1 MSISPLHDRAAGS
14 AVTARRWLLGLGLG
28 LLSTTAL
35 QAQSLNYTAAGAT
48 NVAGTYT
55 DLGTTGTVI
64 TTSGT
69 DDALSAAQTLPFT
82 FGYNGATFTE
92 FTLSTNGFIKLG
104 STPVSAATL
113 LNTIGSIDPAD
124 VNLIA
129 PLSNIDLQTSATA
142 TAEYRFAVSGNAP
155 NRVATIQ
162 WKNVADKATAS
173 VPAPAQFA
181 SMQFQVKLYETS
193 NRIEFVYGTWTATTA
208 TPTGQPF
215 LVGLKGSSNA
225 VANRLLASKTS
236 SATAWTTTTFT
247 PGTPTTALPTHFVRS
262 TFLPDAGRTY
272 RFNPAAANDASVA
285 VIYTLGKV
293 SSAFNSPVT
302 VQARVSNAG
311 ANAQTNLPV
320 TLTVSGATTYTN
332 TQTVA
337 TLAAGASTLVTFP
350 GYAVTGTTGTNTIT
364 VSVPADDATGN
375 DSKTY
380 SQLITANDQSYI
392 DSSQPLNPTGV
403 GVGAANGILLV
414 RHHTNTPAT
423 VTSITPTFVTATG
436 ASTTYQVV
444 VYDATGTGGTPGA
457 ALYTSPTQT
466 RPASGPAVVSIPN
479 IAVTGDFFIGTK
491 ELDANNIVIGYQL
504 EVPLKPATYFFTTTG
519 TTWTDV
525 STTTLQT
532 RLALEVGLSTAA
544 TGTCDAVTALAVGS
558 ITDNTASVTFTP
570 GTGASGYTVTYTPA
584 GGTATTVNAT
594 GSPVALTGLTAGVV
608 YNVTVTANCTSG
620 GTSAPATTTF
630 TTTGGV
636 GCPPVTAASV
646 GTITGFSGVLTFT
659 PAAGAVDYD
668 VEITGGLTP
677 IAGTV
682 TGSPVNIT
690 GLAPGTNYTL
700 TITTNC
706 ASGVSSVVTVTFTTS
721 TVPAPANDNCATA
734 VTLTPG
740 AAGAACS
747 PTAGTVSGATQ
758 SIGPIACAGFT
769 ADFAQDVWYQFTAT
783 YTEHTI
789 TTDGGFDGVLEVMTG
804 TCATPVNF
812 ACGDASIQNGEV
824 LRLTN
829 LTVGTT
835 YLVRYYPFFEN
846 QDATDG
852 AFTICVTTPANATVC
867 SPVTTLSVGSITANS
882 ASVSFTPGAGNT
894 SYTVTYTPAGGQ
906 AQTVTPA
913 PGASPVA
920 LTGLTQSTTY
930 TVSVTPVCSAG
941 GTAPAVTTTFVTPL
955 GTGTR
960 AALAGGFVSV
970 FPNPA
975 HQSFTVAIPAVSGAR
990 TAQVAIINTLGQ
1002 VVRTQAVGL
1011 SAAATQ
1017 ASIDATNLAAGIYT
1031 VRVQA
1036 GTETANVRLTI
1047 Q

>member
-1 MSISPLHDRAAGS
+1 MSISPLHDRATGS
-14 AVTARRWLLGLGLG
+14 AVKARRWLLGLGLG

-35 QAQSLNYTAAGAT
+35 QAQSLNYTAAGAS

-55 DLGTTGTVI
+55 DLGTAGTVI
-64 TTSGT
+64 TTSST

-82 FGYNGATFTE
+82 FGYNGGTFTE

-104 STPVSAATL
+104 STAASAANL
-113 LNTIGSIDPAD
+113 LNAIGSANAAD
-124 VNLIA
+124 VNIIA
-129 PLSNIDLQTSATA
+129 PLSNIDLQTSTTA
-142 TAEYRFAVSGNAP
+142 TAEYRYDVSGTAP

-162 WKNVADKATAS
+162 WKNVADKLS
-173 VPAPAQFA
+173 PSAPAQFT

-193 NRIEFVYGTWTATTA
+193 NRIEFVYGTWVANAA
-208 TPTGQPF
+208 TPLGQPF
-215 LVGLKGSSNA
+215 LIGLKGSSNA
-225 VANRLLASKTS
+225 VTNRLLALKGS
-236 SATAWTTTTFT
+236 SATAWSTTTFAAVSA
-247 PGTPTTALPTHFVRS
+247 GALPTHFVRN
-262 TFLPDAGRTY
+262 TFPPDAGRTY
-272 RFNPAAANDASVA
+272 RFNPASANDASIV

-302 VQARVSNAG
+302 VQARVSNVG
-311 ANAQTNLPV
+311 SNAQTNLPV

-337 TLAAGASTLVTFP
+337 TLAAGASTTVTFP
-350 GYAVTGTTGTNTIT
+350 GYPVTGTTGTNTVT

-375 DSKTY
+375 DSQTY
-380 SQLITANDQSYI
+380 SQLVTANDQSYI

-403 GVGAANGILLV
+403 GVGAANGVLLV

-479 IAVTGDFFIGTK
+479 IAVNGDFFIGTK

-544 TGTCDAVTALAVGS
+544 TGACPAVTALAVGS

-608 YNVTVTANCTSG
+608 YTVTVTANCTAG

-646 GTITGFSGVLTFT
+646 GTITGYSGVLTFT
-659 PAAGAVDYD
+659 PAAGADDYD
-668 VEITGGLTP
+668 VEITGGPTP
-677 IAGTV
+677 LAGTV
-682 TGSPVNIT
+682 TGSPVNIS
-690 GLAPGTNYTL
+690 GLTPNTNYTL

-706 ASGVSSVVTVTFTTS
+706 PSGTSSVVTITFTTGAPA
-721 TVPAPANDNCATA
+721 PAPANNECAGA
-734 VTLTPG
+734 VTLAPG

-747 PTAGTVSGATQ
+747 PTSGTVAGATQ
-758 SIGPIACAGFT
+758 SIGPILCAGFT

-812 ACGDASIQNGEV
+812 ACGDASTQNGEV

-829 LTVGTT
+829 LVVGTT
-835 YLVRYYPFFEN
+835 YLVRYYPYFEN
-846 QDATDG
+846 QDPTDG

-867 SPVTTLSVGSITANS
+867 SPITALSVGSITANT

-894 SYTVTYTPAGGQ
+894 SYTVTYTPAGGTT
-906 AQTVTPA
+906 QTVTPA
-913 PGASPVA
+913 PGVSPVA

-930 TVSVTPVCSAG
+930 TVSVTQICSAG
-941 GTAPAVTTTFVTPL
+941 GSAPAVTTTFVTPL

-990 TAQVAIINTLGQ
+990 TAQVAIINALGQ

-1011 SAAATQ
+1011 SANATQ
-1017 ASIDATNLAAGIYT
+1017 ASIDAANLAAGIYT
-1031 VRVQA
+1031 VRVKA
-1036 GTETANVRLTI
+1036 GHETANVRLTI

>member
-1 MSISPLHDRAAGS
+1 MSISPLHDRTIGS

-35 QAQSLNYTAAGAT
+35 QAQSLNYTAAGAA
-48 NVAGTYT
+48 NVAGTYA

-69 DDALSAAQTLPFT
+69 DDALSAAQTLPFS
-82 FGYNGATFTE
+82 FSYNGASFTD
-92 FTLSTNGFIKLG
+92 FSLSTNGFIKLG
-104 STPVSAATL
+104 TTPLSAATL
-113 LNTIGSIDPAD
+113 INAIGSANVAD
-124 VNLIA
+124 VNILA
-129 PLSNIDLQTSATA
+129 PLSNVDLQTSTA
-142 TAEYRFAVSGNAP
+142 GTAEYRYATTGTAP
-155 NRVATIQ
+155 NRVTTIQ
-162 WKNVADKATAS
+162 WKNVADKATGTI
-173 VPAPAQFA
+173 PAQFT

-193 NRIEFVYGTWTATTA
+193 NRVEFVYGTWVANAA
-208 TPTGQPF
+208 TPTGQGF
-215 LVGLKGSSNA
+215 VVGLKGSSNA
-225 VANRLLASKTS
+225 IADRLFAAKPS
-236 SATAWTTTTFT
+236 SATAWSTTTFS
-247 PGTPTTALPTHFVRS
+247 PGTTATLLAHFVRN

-272 RFNPAAANDASVA
+272 RFNPASANDAGVT

-293 SSAFNSPVT
+293 ASAFNSPVT
-302 VQARVSNAG
+302 VQARVSNTG
-311 ANAQTNLPV
+311 SNAQTNLPV

-337 TLAAGASTLVTFP
+337 TLAAGTSTTVTFP
-350 GYAVTGTTGTNTIT
+350 AYAVTGTTGTNTVT

-414 RHHTNTPAT
+414 RQHTNTAAT

-444 VYDATGTGGTPGA
+444 IYDATGTGGTPGA

-466 RPASGPAVVSIPN
+466 RPASGPAVVAIPN
-479 IAVTGDFFIGTK
+479 IAVNGDFFIGTK

-504 EVPLKPATYFFTTTG
+504 EVPLKPATYFFSDPTTP
-519 TTWTDV
+519 WTDV
-525 STTTLQT
+525 SLTTLQT
-532 RLALEVGLSTAA
+532 RLALEVGLSPAA
-544 TGTCDAVTALAVGS
+544 TGACDAVTALTVGS
-558 ITDNTASVTFTP
+558 ITDNTASVSFTP

-608 YNVTVTANCTSG
+608 YSVTVTANCTAG
-620 GTSAPATTTF
+620 GTSAPATTSF

-668 VEITGGLTP
+668 VEITGGATP
-677 IAGTV
+677 ITGTV

-721 TVPAPANDNCATA
+721 TVPAPANDNCAA
-734 VTLTPG
+734 AATLTPG

-747 PTAGTVSGATQ
+747 PTAGTVSGASQ

-783 YTEHTI
+783 FTEHTI

-804 TCATPVNF
+804 NCTTPVNF

-824 LRLTN
+824 LALTG

-867 SPVTTLSVGSITANS
+867 SPVTALSVGSITANS

-894 SYTVTYTPAGGQ
+894 SYTVTYTPAGGT

-913 PGASPVA
+913 PSASPVA
-920 LTGLTQSTTY
+920 LTGLNQSTTY

-941 GTAPAVTTTFVTPL
+941 GSAPAVTTTFVTPL

-1002 VVRTQAVGL
+1002 VVRTQAVSL
-1011 SAAATQ
+1011 SATATQ
-1017 ASIDATNLAAGIYT
+1017 TNIDATNLAAGIYT
-1031 VRVQA
+1031 VRVKA
-1036 GTETANVRLTI
+1036 GNETANVRLTI